1 MSPDSQAYKDAWAR
15 VRAAIKMELM
25 DVNTDYPRWSDGWL
39 TPGSDESADSM
50 LDDIAC
56 MATRAAFGIEDQIK
70 EH

>member
-1 MSPDSQAYKDAWAR
+1 
-15 VRAAIKMELM
+15 MELM
-25 DVNTDYPRWSDGWL
+25 DANTDYPRWSDGWL